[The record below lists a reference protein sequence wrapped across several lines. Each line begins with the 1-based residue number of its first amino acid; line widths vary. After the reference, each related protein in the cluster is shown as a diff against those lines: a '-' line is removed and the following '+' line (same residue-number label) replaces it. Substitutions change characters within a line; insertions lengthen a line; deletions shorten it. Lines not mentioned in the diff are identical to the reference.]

1 MAEPELTSPSPF
13 FVQKPRAGPWGQDTR
28 PLPICFPG
36 NNPEQMEAPK
46 VGVQVQVQGVD
57 GRLEKE
63 SGFVE
68 AEGRHQRK
76 IWNSRCLSFR
86 GGGGAQVCPALGSL
100 GASRSSAEVGGNG
113 RRSWEAGRPRPH
125 LCRWCEARGLFPR
138 GGARC
143 LRSGAAGSWIA
154 GLCDFCGPSAHS
166 APASALSVGG
176 KLRQRPLLAL
186 VHLPASALPPI
197 RLPGGGAEGAKVT
210 CGRGRGRPVAAG
222 SGRSHGRPRCRCTRS
237 SLSRPSVAAARSNV
251 TAGSR
256 AGVRGAGSRL
266 GPSLSPSRASQG
278 RGSSPEVPLRSHL
291 AF

>member
-1 MAEPELTSPSPF
+1 MAEPELTSPSLF

-36 NNPEQMEAPK
+36 NNLEQMEAPK
-46 VGVQVQVQGVD
+46 VGPRFRFKAWMVGWRRNQALWRLRAGIREKSATPDACPSGEGV
-57 GRLEKE
+57 GHRPARPWAAWELQI
-63 SGFVE
+63 S
-68 AEGRHQRK
+68 
-76 IWNSRCLSFR
+76 R
-86 GGGGAQVCPALGSL
+86 GGWGQ
-100 GASRSSAEVGGNG
+100 
-113 RRSWEAGRPRPH
+113 WEAFLGGWAPRPH
-125 LCRWCEARGLFPR
+125 LCRWCGARGLSPR

-143 LRSGAAGSWIA
+143 LRSGAAGPWIA
-154 GLCDFCGPSAHS
+154 GSGDFWGPSAHS
-166 APASALSVGG
+166 ASASALSVGG

-266 GPSLSPSRASQG
+266 GPSLSLSRASQG